1 LEQVILH
8 HVAQSARSFVVA
20 GAHLNSER
28 FRCRELHLVDVV
40 RVPEGR
46 ENRVCKSQD
55 QYVLRGFLAEEMIN
69 PISLL
74 FGEGTADDAIE
85 FPR

>member
-1 LEQVILH
+1 MILD

-28 FRCRELHLVDVV
+28 LRRRELHLVDVV
-40 RVPEGR
+40 RVPERR
-46 ENRVCKSQD
+46 ENRVRKSQD
-55 QYVLRGFLAEEMIN
+55 QYVLRGFLTEEMIN
-69 PISLL
+69 AISLL
-74 FGEGTADDAIE
+74 FGEGIADNAIE